1 MFINL
6 KRKVDRCLSI
16 TQISSKEILHT
27 LAKICN
33 KKICRF
39 LSLLGYSLIND
50 DIETVT
56 QIQLVIY
63 LEFITNHNCV
73 QWPKLIHM
81 HISLL

>member
-1 MFINL
+1 M
-6 KRKVDRCLSI
+6 
-16 TQISSKEILHT
+16 Q
-27 LAKICN
+27 
-33 KKICRF
+33 F